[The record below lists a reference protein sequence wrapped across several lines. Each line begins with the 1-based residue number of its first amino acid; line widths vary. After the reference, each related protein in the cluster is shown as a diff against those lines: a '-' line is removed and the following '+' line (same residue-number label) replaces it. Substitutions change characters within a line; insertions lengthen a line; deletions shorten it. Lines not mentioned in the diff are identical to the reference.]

1 LWEKIY
7 SRTPLTKEKLLKPDA
22 KGRISLGKM
31 AEEVSSFKAIYE
43 NEEALKSVRKGLME
57 SARGQLKDRG
67 SFSKYIKEKQENT

>member
-1 LWEKIY
+1 M
-7 SRTPLTKEKLLKPDA
+7 KPDA